1 MQNAKSEKPEQ
12 RRRIWR
18 KGERAK
24 VSILQTFRDSYEA
37 GDARR
42 SQFSAP
48 KGETEAR
55 NLPRRISLDEATL
68 RRHLQA
74 DLSALLNTIELGS
87 AVDLSDVPHVQSSIA
102 NYGFT
107 DLSSITLAEL
117 SLPKLRQT
125 LRNSLIAHEPRLR
138 RDSIEI
144 TVNTP
149 EGDSRQQLSIEVS
162 AELMGDPVDIP
173 VDFDAEVDVSAGKL
187 RMSKLRVQI

>member
-1 MQNAKSEKPEQ
+1 MQHPNHEKPDQ

-42 SQFSAP
+42 SQFSEP
-48 KGETEAR
+48 KGDTDPR
-55 NLPRRISLDEATL
+55 NLPRRVSLDEATL

-87 AVDLSDVPHVQSSIA
+87 AVDLEDVPHVRSSIA

-125 LRNSLIAHEPRLR
+125 LRDSLIAHEPRLR

-144 TVNTP
+144 TINTP
-149 EGDSRQQLSIEVS
+149 EGDTRQQLSIEVS